1 MRKTYFGSFLYWNE
15 NCLLLFDNE
24 LEMILVSINT
34 TENFCEINIYHR
46 MMKVDLV
53 KKLKMKNNSHW
64 RTITIF
70 ASVVRGI
77 FILFKRIAL
86 SPVAKNTV

>member
-1 MRKTYFGSFLYWNE
+1 MLV
-15 NCLLLFDNE
+15 LFNNE

-46 MMKVDLV
+46 MMKVYLV

-64 RTITIF
+64 RTVAIF
-70 ASVVRGI
+70 TSVFKGI
-77 FILFKRIAL
+77 FILFKRLTFSSA
-86 SPVAKNTV
+86 AKNTL

>member
-1 MRKTYFGSFLYWNE
+1 MLKSYVCSFLCWNE
-15 NCLLLFDNE
+15 NCVVLFNNE

-46 MMKVDLV
+46 LMKVYLV

-64 RTITIF
+64 RTVTIF
-70 ASVVRGI
+70 ASVFKGML
-77 FILFKRIAL
+77 ILFKRL
-86 SPVAKNTV
+86 TFSPVAKNVL